1 MPPEITVA
9 KIICGAT
16 FTLFLTTEYEL
27 YGCGINDLGQ
37 LGLETQIEEM
47 QMAVLDRAYQDA
59 EFTNN
64 VTVPSRIIC
73 FENIKVNTVSCGEN
87 HSLALIGEEKSLWSW
102 GTFRYGQL
110 GQGEMTQKMNPR
122 PIQSL
127 HTTNVHKLAAG
138 SRHSMALLG
147 DSN

>member
-1 MPPEITVA
+1 
-9 KIICGAT
+9 
-16 FTLFLTTEYEL
+16 
-27 YGCGINDLGQ
+27 
-37 LGLETQIEEM
+37 
-47 QMAVLDRAYQDA
+47 MAVLDRARQANGDLR
-59 EFTNN
+59 EVVTSN

-73 FENIKVNTVSCGEN
+73 FENMKVNTISCGEN

-102 GTFRYGQL
+102 GMFRYGQL
-110 GQGEMTQKMNPR
+110 GQGEVSQKMNPR

-127 HTTNVHKLAAG
+127 VLTNVHKLAAG